1 MKNYLK
7 LGLFSIVLVFASC
20 STKDDV
26 VECQVTAPDS
36 FEFIQEGSNTVS
48 YGGQTARLNMAAE
61 ILGKLGESTS
71 TDAALLNQMYADGT
85 GFSDATLD
93 ASGKQLRSKTASYQS
108 AIVKSVIQAKFDA
121 WLVDYASNVAPAM
134 AANTM
139 AAPGV
144 AGYVGTRELNAHGF
158 EIDQLFAKGLIGAL
172 CLDQVVNGYLSEA
185 KIGDGVD
192 NENRDPNEDANSTA
206 MEHHWDEGYGYVY
219 GKYGPDNSNGDLS
232 GDGLLGKYLNKYSDH
247 ATTVFN
253 AFKMGRQAIVDGCA
267 DERDRQAQII
277 KETLSKIIAIRA
289 DYYLRDAASLDM
301 NSADYFHSLSEGYGF
316 VMSLQFTFDAEGNPY
331 FAHDQVN
338 SMLSE
343 LESSEGFWNKD
354 VNILINM
361 ADEITLAA
369 GL

>member
-61 ILGKLGESTS
+61 ILTKLGESTS
-71 TDAALLNQMYADGT
+71 TDASLLNQMYADGT

-93 ASGKQLRSKTASYQS
+93 ASGKQLRSKTAGYQS
-108 AIVKSVIQAKFDA
+108 ATAKAAIQAKFDS
-121 WLVDYASNVAPAM
+121 WLVDYATNVAPAM

-144 AGYVGTRELNAHGF
+144 AGYADNRELNEHGF
-158 EIDQLFAKGLIGAL
+158 EIDQFFAKGLIGAL
-172 CLDQVVNGYLSEA
+172 CLDQIVNGYLSEA

-192 NENRDPNEDANSTA
+192 NINRDPNEDANSTA
-206 MEHHWDEGYGYVY
+206 MEHHWDEGFGYVY
-219 GKYGPDNSNGDLS
+219 GKFGPNNVNGDLES
-232 GDGLLGKYLNKYSDH
+232 DGLLGKYLNKYPDH
-247 ATTVFN
+247 SMTVFN
-253 AFKMGRQAIVDGCA
+253 AFKMGRQAITDGCYE
-267 DERDRQAQII
+267 ERDRQAQII
-277 KETLSKIIAIRA
+277 QETLSKVVAIRA

-301 NSADYFHSLSEGYGF
+301 NSPGYFHSLSEGYGF
-316 VMSLQFTFDAEGNPY
+316 VMSLQFTYDAYGNPY
-331 FAHDQVN
+331 FTHDQVN
-338 SMLSE
+338 SMLAE
-343 LESSEGFWNKD
+343 LESGEGFWNKD
-354 VNILINM
+354 ISILTNM

>member
-1 MKNYLK
+1 MKNIIK
-7 LGLFSIVLVFASC
+7 LSFLSVLFVFASC
-20 STKDDV
+20 TKDKDT

-36 FEFIQEGSNTVS
+36 YEFSHDGTNTVS

-61 ILGKLGESTS
+61 ILSLLGDATS

-85 GFSDATLD
+85 GFSDASLD
-93 ASGKQLRSKTASYQS
+93 ASGKQLRSKTAGYQT
-108 AIVKSVIQAKFDA
+108 AIAKAAIQSKFDS
-121 WLVDYASNVAPAM
+121 WLVDYATNVAPAM

-144 AGYVGTRELNAHGF
+144 AGYVGNRELNAHGF
-158 EIDQLFAKGLIGAL
+158 ELDQFFAKGLIGAL
-172 CLDQVVNGYLSEA
+172 CLDQTVNGYLSEA

-192 NENRDPNEDANSTA
+192 NEIRDTYTD
-206 MEHHWDEGYGYVY
+206 MEHHWDEGFGYVY
-219 GKYGPDNSNGDLS
+219 GKFGPDNVNGDLS
-232 GDGLLGKYLNKYSDH
+232 SDGLLGKYLNKYPDH
-247 ATTVFN
+247 AQTVFN
-253 AFKMGRQAIVDGCA
+253 AFKMGRQAIVDDCSE
-267 DERDRQAQII
+267 ERDRQAQII
-277 KETLSKIIAIRA
+277 KEALSQVVAIRA

-316 VMSLQFTFDAEGNPY
+316 IMSLQFTCDADGNPY
-331 FAHDQVN
+331 FTHDQVN

-343 LESSEGFWNKD
+343 LESGEGFWNKD

-361 ADEITLAA
+361 ADDITAAA